1 MEERVGGGGGHIEF
15 NSGSN
20 NSRGVA
26 ILFRT
31 NLNYEITSKYSDNIG
46 RVLWLNIKLKGRLCS
61 LVNIYAPNGE
71 APQIH
76 FYNHLHNIF
85 EQNARENHL
94 YFLGGDL
101 NYISNPQLDRRGGC
115 PIGGQKYKEISTR
128 LNNIFSSYN
137 LQDVWRIKNPTKP
150 AFTWRRQTPRIQ
162 SRLDYW
168 YIYRDRM

>member
-1 MEERVGGGGGHIEF
+1 MGGHIEF

-26 ILFRT
+26 ILFRP
-31 NLNYEITSKYSDNIG
+31 NLDYEITSRYSDNIG
-46 RVLWLNIKLKGRLCS
+46 RVLWLSIKLKERLCS

-85 EQNARENHL
+85 EKYFEQNARENHL
-94 YFLGGDL
+94 YFLGDL
-101 NYISNPQLDRRGGC
+101 NYISNPQLDRKGGC

-137 LQDVWRIKNPTKP
+137 LQDVW
-150 AFTWRRQTPRIQ
+150 
-162 SRLDYW
+162 
-168 YIYRDRM
+168 